1 MEPADL
7 GKRGFQREERSYDV
21 VVLGG
26 GMAGVAAAVTAARH
40 GARTALVQERPVL
53 GGNAST
59 EIRVN
64 LEGANGGVH
73 NRFFVESGLAEDLLL
88 ENFWRNPTGSADHWT
103 ALLLELVLA
112 ESRIDL
118 YLDTVGRAVETSDD
132 GSVKAIEAF
141 TLASER
147 EWRLEGRFFVD
158 ATGDGTIAYL
168 AGAAYMR
175 GEEARSEFD
184 EPLAPPEATDLKLG
198 GTMQFMCKD
207 LGRPVE
213 FEPPT
218 FARKVEAHELRVNR
232 KPNVWMQAPVL
243 GGFWWI
249 EYGGHLDTIGDNE
262 QIKRTLLAEV
272 YGVWDYVKNSPE
284 WRERNANLDLE
295 WVAAMPGKRESRR
308 IVGDYILTEHD
319 VMGAPRFE
327 DAVAFGG
334 WSVDRHAPLGFE
346 DFEVRPCVQIHA
358 PGVYQIPLRALY
370 ARDVPNLFLAGRDVS
385 CSHIACCSA
394 RVMLTCTTG
403 GEAVGAAAALAC
415 ELGRTP
421 REIVADPSVIGELR
435 RRLERDGHYVPYV
448 PIESDRLPP
457 GTRVSSSSDG
467 LLEQT
472 DVRESLDLG
481 VPRLVSLPL
490 VESRLD
496 RVRLWVTC
504 DDSVRLAWRLHDR
517 DARGFWTPA
526 GTIASGTAEVPPQPG
541 GAWIALE
548 IGVEGLSPG
557 YVHLALACE
566 RGTARLGADPAR
578 PLGPL
583 SWRSQVTSLDAE
595 PVDRR
600 ATESWSLPQQIEEE
614 WGDSFAFV
622 FSYWRRNDHGW
633 GGPSGPG
640 VAFAV
645 EPSQYPA
652 PAQRVLEPFERPTVE
667 GVHGWAS
674 AECEGRVG
682 GCKFVFAEPQWLAV
696 ELEEPV
702 DAEWVDVY
710 FNSDLDRHLA
720 NLWYCHPPGERAMPP
735 IVADFTFEVLGQDGA
750 WRLVED
756 VRDNYRRRRRFL
768 LGATIAGFRVTCLA
782 THGER
787 YASVTDLRLKTR

>member
-218 FARKVEAHELRVNR
+218 FARKVEGHELRVNR

-346 DFEVRPCVQIHA
+346 DFEI
-358 PGVYQIPLRALY
+358 GRAH
-370 ARDVPNLFLAGRDVS
+370 V
-385 CSHIACCSA
+385 
-394 RVMLTCTTG
+394 
-403 GEAVGAAAALAC
+403 
-415 ELGRTP
+415 
-421 REIVADPSVIGELR
+421 
-435 RRLERDGHYVPYV
+435 
-448 PIESDRLPP
+448 
-457 GTRVSSSSDG
+457 
-467 LLEQT
+467 
-472 DVRESLDLG
+472 
-481 VPRLVSLPL
+481 
-490 VESRLD
+490 
-496 RVRLWVTC
+496 
-504 DDSVRLAWRLHDR
+504 
-517 DARGFWTPA
+517 
-526 GTIASGTAEVPPQPG
+526 
-541 GAWIALE
+541 
-548 IGVEGLSPG
+548 
-557 YVHLALACE
+557 
-566 RGTARLGADPAR
+566 
-578 PLGPL
+578 
-583 SWRSQVTSLDAE
+583 
-595 PVDRR
+595 
-600 ATESWSLPQQIEEE
+600 
-614 WGDSFAFV
+614 
-622 FSYWRRNDHGW
+622 
-633 GGPSGPG
+633 
-640 VAFAV
+640 
-645 EPSQYPA
+645 
-652 PAQRVLEPFERPTVE
+652 
-667 GVHGWAS
+667 
-674 AECEGRVG
+674 
-682 GCKFVFAEPQWLAV
+682 
-696 ELEEPV
+696 
-702 DAEWVDVY
+702 
-710 FNSDLDRHLA
+710 
-720 NLWYCHPPGERAMPP
+720 
-735 IVADFTFEVLGQDGA
+735 
-750 WRLVED
+750 
-756 VRDNYRRRRRFL
+756 
-768 LGATIAGFRVTCLA
+768 
-782 THGER
+782 
-787 YASVTDLRLKTR
+787 